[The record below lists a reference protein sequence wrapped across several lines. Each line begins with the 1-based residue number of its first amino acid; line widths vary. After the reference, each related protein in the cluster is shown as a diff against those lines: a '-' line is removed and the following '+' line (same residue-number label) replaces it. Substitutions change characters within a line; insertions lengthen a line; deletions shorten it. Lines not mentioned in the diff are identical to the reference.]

1 MNVAI
6 KMESVTSR
14 NPQLAYEAKAYHYL
28 REGVAVPRVYYFGT
42 EETYNVMVMDLLG
55 PSLEELF
62 RYCKGKFSLKTVCM
76 LAQEMILRVE
86 YMHSQSFIHRDIKPD
101 NFVIGI
107 DKMANVVYLIDLGL
121 CKRYRFPNS
130 SNHIPCSL
138 FFLLISRYRENKN
151 LTGTPRYASIANHL
165 GIEQSRRDDL
175 ESLGYVFVY
184 FLLGKLPWQG
194 LRAEN
199 KKEKYNRILD
209 YKLSVTIPD
218 LCSGLPIEF
227 QDYLTYCR
235 GLRFDE
241 TPDYEYLRGL
251 FRNLMES
258 RGFVNDGIFDWMIK
272 GLPRDISMIPKFCQ
286 TNEGVLLPCFLK
298 PTSRVYAEAMTKS
311 GKCE

>member
-76 LAQEMILRVE
+76 LAQEMILLVE

-130 SNHIPCSL
+130 SNHIP
-138 FFLLISRYRENKN
+138 
-151 LTGTPRYASIANHL
+151 
-165 GIEQSRRDDL
+165 
-175 ESLGYVFVY
+175 
-184 FLLGKLPWQG
+184 
-194 LRAEN
+194 
-199 KKEKYNRILD
+199 
-209 YKLSVTIPD
+209 
-218 LCSGLPIEF
+218 
-227 QDYLTYCR
+227 
-235 GLRFDE
+235 
-241 TPDYEYLRGL
+241 
-251 FRNLMES
+251 
-258 RGFVNDGIFDWMIK
+258 
-272 GLPRDISMIPKFCQ
+272 
-286 TNEGVLLPCFLK
+286 
-298 PTSRVYAEAMTKS
+298 
-311 GKCE
+311 